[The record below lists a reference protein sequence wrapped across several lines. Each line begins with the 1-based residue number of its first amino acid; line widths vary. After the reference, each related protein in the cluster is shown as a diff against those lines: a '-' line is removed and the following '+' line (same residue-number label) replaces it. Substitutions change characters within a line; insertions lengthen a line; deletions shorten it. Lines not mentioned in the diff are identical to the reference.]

1 MRIRNRGSLFSAR
14 ARSAWRPMDD
24 LENKIRDAACHDLI
38 ALSPRM
44 AGDRDLIRAFQG
56 MDTVIANLAN
66 NVPRLRGKFILA
78 DCGQWSQHERALQ
91 VNAAMIDFLRE
102 L

>member
-1 MRIRNRGSLFSAR
+1 
-14 ARSAWRPMDD
+14 
-24 LENKIRDAACHDLI
+24 
-38 ALSPRM
+38 
-44 AGDRDLIRAFQG
+44 